1 MVAAVKA
8 RTRRPARLLPIAA
21 VLRALFV
28 TLALAALVV
37 ALPVAAV
44 AQDAGSNQYQD
55 PLAGEPGSGGGG
67 GGGSSG
73 GGGGGGGD
81 PTPADGTQNVQQ
93 AESGDGSQVAQTRD
107 QLPATGVDAALIA
120 FCGLG
125 LLALGVGLRLRVGG
139 ARPTV

>member
-1 MVAAVKA
+1 M
-8 RTRRPARLLPIAA
+8 
-21 VLRALFV
+21 

-73 GGGGGGGD
+73 GGGGGGDAGPSD
-81 PTPADGTQNVQQ
+81 DTGTQNVQQ
-93 AESGDGSQVAQTRD
+93 AESGDGDQAAQSRD
-107 QLPATGVDAALIA
+107 QLPATGVDAWLIA
-120 FCGLG
+120 FCGVG

>member
-1 MVAAVKA
+1 
-8 RTRRPARLLPIAA
+8 

-55 PLAGEPGSGGGG
+55 PLAGEPGSGSG

-73 GGGGGGGD
+73 GGGGGGGGAD
-81 PTPADGTQNVQQ
+81 TTPSDGGGTQSVQQ
-93 AESGDGSQVAQTRD
+93 AESGDGNQAAQTRD
-107 QLPATGVDAALIA
+107 QLPATGVDAGLIA